1 MKAIRFDHY
10 GGPEVLQYTDVPDP
24 EPGPGDVL
32 IAVHAASVA
41 PGDWKVRAG
50 HLQQIFPQTFPT
62 TPGRD
67 GAGTVLALGPG
78 ANGVGVSVG
87 DEVCF
92 ITAHTENG
100 SYAELVAR
108 PAAEVVRRPANV
120 SFTEAAAAV
129 HAGVC
134 AWIPLLETTTVVAG
148 QHVLVHGGSGGVGG
162 MAVQI
167 ARHLGAEVAAT
178 CRAANADYVRSLGA
192 GTVIPYDEGDF
203 AAELNDYDIVL
214 DLVGGD
220 IHRRSYAVLKPGG
233 SLVWL
238 IAQPIQDLGAEH
250 GVNVLRADIHDA
262 TYVLQAVADLVATGA
277 VRPQVGR
284 TLPLA
289 QAAEAQRLLQAGE
302 HSRGRIVLEVR

>member
-1 MKAIRFDHY
+1 
-10 GGPEVLQYTDVPDP
+10 
-24 EPGPGDVL
+24 
-32 IAVHAASVA
+32 
-41 PGDWKVRAG
+41 
-50 HLQQIFPQTFPT
+50 
-62 TPGRD
+62 
-67 GAGTVLALGPG
+67 
-78 ANGVGVSVG
+78 
-87 DEVCF
+87 
-92 ITAHTENG
+92 
-100 SYAELVAR
+100 
-108 PAAEVVRRPANV
+108 
-120 SFTEAAAAV
+120 
-129 HAGVC
+129 
-134 AWIPLLETTTVVAG
+134 
-148 QHVLVHGGSGGVGG
+148 

-192 GTVIPYDEGDF
+192 GTVIPYDERDF
-203 AAELNDYDIVL
+203 ATELNDYDVVL

-233 SLVWL
+233 NLVWL

-262 TYVLQAVADLVATGA
+262 TYVLQAVVDLVASGA

-289 QAAEAQRLLQAGE
+289 QAAEAHRLLETSE